1 MTTYFDKCFVGQ
13 YDIVLEKGN
22 GREYK
27 KGDDL
32 GNRIGNN

>member
-22 GREYK
+22 GGEYK
-27 KGDDL
+27 KGNDL
-32 GNRIGNN
+32 GDGISNN

>member
-1 MTTYFDKCFVGQ
+1 MSANFDECFVGQ

-22 GREYK
+22 GGEYK

-32 GNRIGNN
+32 RNGIGDN